1 MTPQQCHRPSRS
13 WRGSGCSQESNEVAV
28 VVTLTTAKAE
38 LVSWSMKTRDLK
50 AGEGGQGRHWGSA
63 DFQEWLTVVVALPS
77 CHPQD
82 TGNRSGTD
90 TGLRWK
96 LAGEECVRMPE

>member
-50 AGEGGQGRHWGSA
+50 AGWGGGKADTGAQLTFKSGSQWWWLYLPVIPRTQGTGQG
-63 DFQEWLTVVVALPS
+63 QT
-77 CHPQD
+77 QD
-82 TGNRSGTD
+82 SDGN
-90 TGLRWK
+90 
-96 LAGEECVRMPE
+96 